1 MSYPSIDALQKA
13 LGAKF
18 FHNRQD
24 VKKAAGRAMGTIV
37 ELITFY
43 IVRQWGFLPHL
54 TIEKGLAEFANDSI
68 THNVEFGLHA
78 VQQSAKLPLVAK
90 PPISA
95 SSLLKAIAQGG
106 GKAASIGVGF
116 AVASAKATQLL
127 SKDGLLRNACTLA
140 AANDELLVANL
151 DPSSRDEWVI
161 NLCRLSAKPFAMVE
175 CKRVGVEDGAKKG
188 PTTIEKAKQG
198 AYVAKHVSA
207 LQKVRGRDGKIYGVM
222 PLTSG
227 EFQIRE
233 LAEEIRR
240 LVFEAPVDE
249 LDGFTL
255 TVGVV
260 SNHGN
265 WFTKDDPNKE
275 LAVLKQSYD
284 WLLFLSDAG
293 IVEFVTDTILSP
305 TRNLAPIKKA
315 FEDSYRSG
323 KSGSN
328 RFTKVRVDIDA
339 HHSLCEYFSEHIDRI
354 QSDWFRVLAP
364 GKGEIDD
371 LRSELGTLARR
382 LSR

>member
-1 MSYPSIDALQKA
+1 
-13 LGAKF
+13 
-18 FHNRQD
+18 
-24 VKKAAGRAMGTIV
+24 
-37 ELITFY
+37 
-43 IVRQWGFLPHL
+43 
-54 TIEKGLAEFANDSI
+54 
-68 THNVEFGLHA
+68 
-78 VQQSAKLPLVAK
+78 
-90 PPISA
+90 
-95 SSLLKAIAQGG
+95 
-106 GKAASIGVGF
+106 
-116 AVASAKATQLL
+116 
-127 SKDGLLRNACTLA
+127 
-140 AANDELLVANL
+140 
-151 DPSSRDEWVI
+151 
-161 NLCRLSAKPFAMVE
+161 MVE